1 MNHMAQPPLDAGPR
15 LGRLGRWRFH
25 PSALAPYSLPFFFVA
40 MVVVFSLLRPDTF
53 ATAAN
58 WRATSQSVSTNTIV
72 ALALLVPL
80 VAGRFDLSVG
90 SNVGLTSVIA
100 GTQMADHGFALLP
113 ALIVAVLVG
122 TVVGSINGLFIA
134 YLRVDSLV
142 VTLGT
147 ATILVGITT
156 WRGGGEIIS
165 SGLSSHLTAL
175 GTDRILGIPVTFLIA
190 MAFAVAVWYLIT
202 QTLFGR
208 NLSAIGSN
216 EQSATL
222 VGIKVR
228 RTIFA
233 SFIISGILGSLAG
246 MLLIANQGNA
256 NPSVGGINFMLPAL
270 AGVFL
275 GVSAFTPGKYNVPG
289 TVVGLLFVAGTISGL
304 ALLGVAPWVE
314 PVFNGSAVV
323 LAVTLSTFLGRSGHE
338 G

>member
-1 MNHMAQPPLDAGPR
+1 MDAGPR
-15 LGRLGRWRFH
+15 LAGLRSLRFH
-25 PSALAPYSLPFFFVA
+25 PAALAPYSLPILFVA
-40 MVVVFSLLRPDTF
+40 MVVIFSLLRPDTF
-53 ATAAN
+53 ATSAN

-72 ALALLVPL
+72 AMAVLVPL
-80 VAGRFDLSVG
+80 VAGRFDLSIG
-90 SNVGLTSVIA
+90 SNIGLTSVIA
-100 GTQMADHGFALLP
+100 GTQMAEHGFALVP
-113 ALIVAVLVG
+113 ALIVAIVIGIVIG
-122 TVVGSINGLFIA
+122 AVNGLFIA
-134 YLRVDSLV
+134 YLRVDSLI

-165 SGLSSHLTAL
+165 SGLSENLTSL
-175 GTDRILGIPVTFLIA
+175 GTDRVFGIPATFLIA
-190 MAFAVAVWYLIT
+190 MGFAVGVWYLIT
-202 QTLFGR
+202 QTVFGR
-208 NLSAIGSN
+208 NLAAIGSN

-233 SFIISGILGSLAG
+233 SFIVSGILGALAG
-246 MLLIANQGNA
+246 MMLIANQGNV
-256 NPSVGGINFMLPAL
+256 NPSVGGINFLLPAL

-289 TVVGLLFVAGTISGL
+289 TVVGLLFVAVAISGL
-304 ALLGVAPWVE
+304 ALLGVPPWVE

-323 LAVTLSTFLGRSGHE
+323 LAVTLSTYLGRSGHT